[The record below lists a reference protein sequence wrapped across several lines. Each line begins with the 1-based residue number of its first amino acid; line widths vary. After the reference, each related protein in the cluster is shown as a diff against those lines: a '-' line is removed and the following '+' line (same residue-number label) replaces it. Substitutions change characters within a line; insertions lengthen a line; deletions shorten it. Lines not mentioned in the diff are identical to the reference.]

1 VYGPVSDTPPGGELP
16 ADADLHRRLLALVNA
31 STFLLESPTRD
42 AVFAATIAIARD
54 LMTADGYAVWRHDD
68 AHAGW
73 HIARAFGIS
82 DEFARRVIGAMHGQI
97 TPGVVE
103 FAEPLPVEDVS
114 TLPLLAEQ
122 AEAYR
127 AEGITSMLILPL
139 TIRGRR
145 SGTLVFYFRAPH
157 RFDPV
162 EIDTG
167 RALANLAA
175 AATTTAELYD
185 EQRVMRE
192 AAELGRQRA
201 AFLAEAGATLAASL
215 DYERTLAAVARLAVP
230 HIADWCA
237 VDVVSDSGKL
247 QRLAV
252 AHIDP
257 AKVELTKRLQ
267 QQYPENPEARSGVH
281 EVIRTGQP
289 AMMST
294 IPEALLEAAA
304 RDAEH
309 LQMIRE
315 LALTSY
321 ICVPLSAHGR
331 TFGAMTFVMAESGRH
346 YTEEDLPFAESVA
359 SRAALAV
366 DNARAYQ
373 GASEANRLKDEFLA
387 TLSHELRTP
396 LNAILGYSRMLRLQM
411 LTGDKAARA
420 IETVERNAVSLR
432 QIIEDVLDVSRIVSG
447 KLRLNVQ
454 PVDLPNVI
462 QDAVTTVQ
470 PAADARG
477 VRIQMLIDPLVTPV
491 SGDPDRLVQVVW
503 NLLSNAV
510 KFTPRGGRIQLR
522 LERVNSHVE
531 IVVSDTGRGIAP
543 EFLPFIFE
551 RFRQAD
557 SGPAREHG
565 GLGLGLAIVR
575 QIVEMHGGTVHAA
588 SKGPDR
594 GATFRVKLPLTIVHA
609 EPELEAVRVHPRSD
623 RFRADITFDR
633 QLDGLSIVAVD
644 DETDALG
651 LLRTILEAAG
661 ARVTTVDS
669 APLALSA
676 LAADPPD
683 ALIADI
689 GMPGMDGFSLIRE
702 VRQSL
707 PSPARHVPA
716 LALTAYAR
724 SEDRIAALAHGFQ
737 MHVAKPVDPAE
748 LVLAVA
754 RLAQR
759 AGPGREMPT
768 EAPADRDPEDGGSP
782 AGS

>member
-1 VYGPVSDTPPGGELP
+1 VYGPVSDTPSGGDVP
-16 ADADLHRRLLALVNA
+16 ANADLHRRLLALVNA

-54 LMTADGYAVWRHDD
+54 LLTADGYAVWRHD
-68 AHAGW
+68 AQAGW
-73 HIARAFGIS
+73 HVARAFGIS
-82 DEFARRVIGAMHGQI
+82 DEFAARVISALRGQI
-97 TPGVVE
+97 APADVE
-103 FAEPLPVEDVS
+103 FAEPLPVEDVT

-122 AEAYR
+122 AQAYR
-127 AEGITSMLILPL
+127 AEGIASMLVLPL

-145 SGTLVFYFRAPH
+145 SATLVFYFRTPH
-157 RFDPV
+157 RFDQV

-175 AATTTAELYD
+175 AATTTAELYE
-185 EQRVMRE
+185 EQQVMRE

-230 HIADWCA
+230 QIADWCA
-237 VDVVSDSGKL
+237 VDVVGDGGKL

-257 AKVELTKRLQ
+257 AKVELTRRLQ

-281 EVIRTGQP
+281 EVLRTGKP

-346 YTEEDLPFAESVA
+346 YTEDDLPFAESVA

-477 VRIQMLIDPLVTPV
+477 VRIQMLLDPLVTPV

-531 IVVSDTGRGIAP
+531 IVVSDTGRGIPP
-543 EFLPFIFE
+543 EFLPYIFE

-588 SKGPDR
+588 SEGPDR

-609 EPELEAVRVHPRSD
+609 EPDLEAVRVHPRSD
-623 RFRADITFDR
+623 RFRADITFER
-633 QLDGLSIVAVD
+633 QLEGLRVVAVD
-644 DETDALG
+644 DEADALG

-661 ARVTTVDS
+661 AHVTTVDS
-669 APLALSA
+669 APQALVA

-689 GMPGMDGFSLIRE
+689 GMPAMDGFSLIRE

-707 PSPARHVPA
+707 PPPARHVPA

-724 SEDRIAALAHGFQ
+724 SEDRIAVLAHGFQ

-759 AGPGREMPT
+759 AGSERASASQEPSDREA
-768 EAPADRDPEDGGSP
+768 EGGEHP